1 MISRPYTVY
10 TACMKPS
17 IACRIA
23 NNIGIALLMFFNVI
37 AILVA
42 VAVLC
47 IVWFEIAS
55 FLWDVLSRLPSFI

>member
-1 MISRPYTVY
+1 MVY
-10 TACMKPS
+10 TACMEPS
-17 IACRIA
+17 LTDQVAKK
-23 NNIGIALLMFFNVI
+23 IGIALLMFFNVI

-47 IVWFEIAS
+47 MVWFEIAS